1 METTEHPFEP
11 EKIMTEH
18 DYFEGRVKNRIYISK
33 RFEDKFSRKSKRFAQ
48 KITNS
53 EQQEQ
58 FVQVKGEVTLAIK
71 HGDRHQLK
79 ALLIEDDRNIESLII
94 QCFTAETG
102 KPHKDAYSFRGHEVE
117 NLYKFLKGIKEI
129 PLESEAGI
137 KVDDAY
143 LDRILLSTEQA
154 EKLVGENIGIL
165 IEALKTN
172 VTSSDIIAL
181 GYRKAQLEKFERLL
195 EELDFFEE
203 EKLRLNA
210 RGNEQVWQKFFEENT
225 WILGYGLD
233 YIFNTPLEGKKLEQ
247 VVSGYT
253 SFESGKRT
261 DALMKTRGL
270 INALCFGEIKTHLT
284 ELLKNTK
291 TSYRPETWSIS
302 EELAGGVAQVHRT
315 IQKSIKNIQTKTEV
329 KDEEDNITD
338 EELFLYSPK
347 SFLIIGSL
355 AEFIGDNGKI
365 NETKYSSFQMY
376 RQNLK
381 SPEIITFDELL
392 ERARYII
399 KNSE

>member
-1 METTEHPFEP
+1 MTHSNFPFEP
-11 EKIMTEH
+11 EKVMTEY

-33 RFEDKFSRKSKRFAQ
+33 RFGDKFTGENKRYAQ
-48 KITNS
+48 KITDS

-58 FVQVKGEVTLAIK
+58 FVNVKGEVILAIR
-71 HGDRHQLK
+71 HGDKHQLK
-79 ALLIEDDRNIESLII
+79 ALLIEDNRNIESLII

-102 KPHKDAYSFRGHEVE
+102 KPHKDAYSFRGYEIE
-117 NLYKFLKGIKEI
+117 ILYKFLKGIKEI

-137 KVDDAY
+137 RVDDDC
-143 LDRILLSTEQA
+143 LDKILLSNEQA
-154 EKLVGENIGIL
+154 AKIVGENIDIV

-195 EELDFFEE
+195 EEVDFFEQ
-203 EKLRLNA
+203 EKQRLNA
-210 RGNEQVWQKFFEENT
+210 KGNEQVWQKFFEENT

-247 VVSGYT
+247 VVSGYS
-253 SFESGKRT
+253 SFEAGKRT

-270 INALCFGEIKTHLT
+270 INALCFGEIKTHVT
-284 ELLKNTK
+284 ELLKITK
-291 TSYRPETWSIS
+291 TSYRPEIWSIS

-329 KDEEDNITD
+329 KDEEGNITD
-338 EELFLYSPK
+338 EQLFLYSPK

-355 AEFIGDNGKI
+355 AEFVGDNGKI
-365 NETKYSSFQMY
+365 NETKYSSFEMY
-376 RQNLK
+376 RQSLK
-381 SPEIITFDELL
+381 NPEIITFDELL